1 MRAIHALLIGIFLA
15 CGSAVR
21 AEVVVVTS
29 TRSGPIELSR
39 EQAEKLYLG
48 RSTTLGD
55 GTPVNLIDLPN
66 GSTRDEFYV
75 KLTGKNP
82 TQIQA
87 YWSRIVF
94 TGRASPPKEASSMA
108 EARQWL
114 VDTPN
119 IIGYLD
125 RSDATP
131 GLRILLRLP

>member
-1 MRAIHALLIGIFLA
+1 M
-15 CGSAVR
+15 
-21 AEVVVVTS
+21 VVTS
-29 TRSGPIELSR
+29 MRSGPIELSR

-55 GTPVNLIDLPN
+55 GTPVNLVDLPN
-66 GSTRDEFYV
+66 GSTRDEFYT

-94 TGRASPPKEASSMA
+94 TGRASPPKEAGSVA

-114 VDTPN
+114 ADTPN
-119 IIGYLD
+119 IIGYLE
-125 RSDATP
+125 RSDTTT

>member
-1 MRAIHALLIGIFLA
+1 MRTLHALLIGILLA
-15 CGSAVR
+15 GTSAAK

-29 TRSGPIELSR
+29 SRSSPIELSR
-39 EQAEKLYLG
+39 DQAEKLYLG

-66 GSTRDEFYV
+66 GSTRDEFYGR
-75 KLTGKNP
+75 LTGKNP

-94 TGRASPPKEASSMA
+94 TGRASPPKEAGSVA

-114 VDTPN
+114 IDTPN
-119 IIGYLD
+119 TIGYLE
-125 RSDATP
+125 RGDATS

>member
-1 MRAIHALLIGIFLA
+1 MRSLHALLIGLMVA
-15 CGSAVR
+15 CGSAVH

-29 TRSGPIELSR
+29 ARSGPIELSR

-55 GTPVNLIDLPN
+55 GTPVNLVDLPN

-94 TGRASPPKEASSMA
+94 TGRASPPKEAGSIA

-114 VDTPN
+114 IDTPN
-119 IIGYLD
+119 IIGYLERND
-125 RSDATP
+125 VSP

>member
-1 MRAIHALLIGIFLA
+1 MRALHVLLIGTLLA
-15 CGSAVR
+15 CSSAAQ

-29 TRSGPIELSR
+29 MRSGPIELSR

-55 GTPVNLIDLPN
+55 GTPVNLVDLPN
-66 GSTRDEFYV
+66 GSTRDEFYA

-94 TGRASPPKEASSMA
+94 TGRASPHKEAGSVA

-114 VDTPN
+114 ADTPN
-119 IIGYLD
+119 IIGYLE
-125 RSDATP
+125 RSDTTT

>member
-1 MRAIHALLIGIFLA
+1 MVA
-15 CGSAVR
+15 CGSAAH

-29 TRSGPIELSR
+29 ARSGPIELSR

-55 GTPVNLIDLPN
+55 GTPVNLVDLPN

-94 TGRASPPKEASSMA
+94 TGRASPPKEAGSIA

-114 VDTPN
+114 IDTPN
-119 IIGYLD
+119 IIGYLERND
-125 RSDATP
+125 VSP

>member
-1 MRAIHALLIGIFLA
+1 MRTFHAFLIGILLA
-15 CGSAVR
+15 CTSAAQ
-21 AEVVVVTS
+21 AEVVLVTS
-29 TRSGPIELSR
+29 ARSGPIELSR

-55 GTPVNLIDLPN
+55 GTPVNLVDLPN

-94 TGRASPPKEASSMA
+94 TGRASPPKEAGSIA

-114 VDTPN
+114 IDTPN
-119 IIGYLD
+119 IIGYLERND
-125 RSDATP
+125 VSP